1 MSGRINIM
9 EPGGTPLFLQENV
22 KIDDKTSYYNSTK
35 YMLQPNEL
43 TNSFFNYENI
53 NLIHQTIKK
62 KVYENTNRKYVID
75 NQDIPTLKTIMRSI
89 FLQYSKLNHNK
100 VQEDINELNR
110 LVINYC
116 TKNIIGEIESYLKY
130 KRDVSTIAM
139 PIEHPVYL
147 HNDNTLE
154 FKRFI

>member
-1 MSGRINIM
+1 M
-9 EPGGTPLFLQENV
+9 ENNNDGLKLSKFNV
-22 KIDDKTSYYNSTK
+22 NDNV
-35 YMLQPNEL
+35 
-43 TNSFFNYENI
+43 ENI
-53 NLIHQTIKK
+53 SKRIKDEDEIIKKSLQKEVDSNEVSFNKLNNTNNNKDLSNLIL
-62 KVYENTNRKYVID
+62 E
-75 NQDIPTLKTIMRSI
+75 
-89 FLQYSKLNHNK
+89 YSKLNNNK
-100 VQEDINELNR
+100 VHEDINELNR

>member
-53 NLIHQTIKK
+53 NLIHQNIKK

-100 VQEDINELNR
+100 VHEDINELNR

>member
-1 MSGRINIM
+1 MSGRVNIM

-43 TNSFFNYENI
+43 TNTYFNSENI
-53 NLIHQTIKK
+53 DLVHRTIKK
-62 KVYENTNRKYVID
+62 KVYEMTKNKYVID
-75 NQDIPTLKTIMRSI
+75 NQDITTLKTIMRSV
-89 FLQYSKLNHNK
+89 FLQYSQLNTYNVKEDIKKLNT
-100 VQEDINELNR
+100 I
-110 LVINYC
+110 VINYC
-116 TKNIIGEIESYLKY
+116 SNNIVNEIESYLKY